1 MWIWILV
8 GIAVLIILFYRPRE
22 NMTNEVLIDTLKT
35 FGEKGTP
42 PASSKTV
49 RGPGKQQIYGPSASP
64 PPLPTNNGGSAS
76 GQSVGGP
83 YPQIFGP
90 DVKTIPGTSGG
101 TSGGTSAVTPAG
113 TLAGTNFPTFNPV
126 GPGQVA
132 SDQAPPQDQ
141 AYQFNP
147 DLARAFPIEGPPQP
161 FLTDF
166 SNIQH

>member
-1 MWIWILV
+1 MWIWVLV
-8 GIAVLIILFYRPRE
+8 GIAILVILFYHPRE
-22 NMTNEVLIDTLKT
+22 NMTNEALIATLKT

-42 PASSKTV
+42 PASSTK
-49 RGPGKQQIYGPSASP
+49 GPASQQIYGPSASP

-90 DVKTIPGTSGG
+90 DVKAVPGT
-101 TSGGTSAVTPAG
+101 TPAG
-113 TLAGTNFPTFNPV
+113 TLAGTNFPTVNPV

-147 DLARAFPIEGPPQP
+147 DLAKAFPIEGPPQP

-166 SNIQH
+166 SKIQH